1 MVLIPEH
8 TSSDCC
14 LFMYPAAGNKDEG
27 KFLYEQLTALGAK
40 ADDSALATLIVQY
53 GQDQQLEQAQ
63 ELFEATTTTA
73 SSSVGDH
80 AYNAMVDALC
90 KCGKTDK
97 AYDLFT
103 EMADQGKNRDAV
115 TISILVTH
123 LTKHGKSFSACF
135 PKPQPANVSDTISIH
150 VTSMAVVSPRKISRS

>member
-14 LFMYPAAGNKDEG
+14 CLYIYPSSGNKDEA

-53 GQDQQLEQAQ
+53 GQNQQLEQTQ
-63 ELFEATTTTA
+63 ELFEATNA

-80 AYNAMVDALC
+80 AYNAMVNALC

-103 EMADQGKNRDAV
+103 EMADKGKNRDAV

-123 LTKHGKSFSACF
+123 LTK
-135 PKPQPANVSDTISIH
+135 TW
-150 VTSMAVVSPRKISRS
+150 